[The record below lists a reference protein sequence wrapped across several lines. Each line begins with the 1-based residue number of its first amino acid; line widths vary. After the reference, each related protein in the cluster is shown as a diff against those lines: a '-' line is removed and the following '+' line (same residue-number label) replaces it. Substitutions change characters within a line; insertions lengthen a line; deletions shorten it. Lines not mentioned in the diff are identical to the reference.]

1 MLNEFISKIDCLKVN
16 KLQNQ
21 IKDMEAE
28 ILKLNGQLDNL
39 RQTRNSLI
47 IQFNNQREAFFNEFF
62 EENLQKLKD
71 ELEGKLYILYTTER
85 TLMLFNDIY
94 ITDNNDL
101 NLNYFK
107 IIINDNSISFL
118 QNSERCSSLTELKTL
133 LSNLTLFSSTDFD
146 SFIAVSTLLINKYKP
161 LTGHSV

>member
-21 IKDMEAE
+21 IKDMETE
-28 ILKLNGQLDNL
+28 ILKLNSQLDNL
-39 RQTRNSLI
+39 QQTKNSLI
-47 IQFNNQREAFFNEFF
+47 IQFNNQREAFFDEFL

-71 ELEGKLYILYTTER
+71 DLEGKLYILYNTER

-133 LSNLTLFSSTDFD
+133 LSNLTLFHSTDFD

>member
-47 IQFNNQREAFFNEFF
+47 IQFNNQRETFFDEFL
-62 EENLQKLKD
+62 EENLQKLKED
-71 ELEGKLYILYTTER
+71 LEGKLYILYTTER

-94 ITDNNDL
+94 ITDNNEL
-101 NLNYFK
+101 NLSYFK
-107 IIINDNSISFL
+107 IIINDNAISFL

-133 LSNLTLFSSTDFD
+133 LSNLTLSHSTDFD
-146 SFIAVSTLLINKYKP
+146 SFIAVSTILIDKYKP

>member
-28 ILKLNGQLDNL
+28 ILKLNSQLDNL
-39 RQTRNSLI
+39 QQTKNSLI
-47 IQFNNQREAFFNEFF
+47 IQFNNQRETFFNEFL

-71 ELEGKLYILYTTER
+71 DLEGKLYLLYSTER
-85 TLMLFNDIY
+85 TLMLFNDI
-94 ITDNNDL
+94 
-101 NLNYFK
+101 
-107 IIINDNSISFL
+107 SFR

-133 LSNLTLFSSTDFD
+133 LSNLTLFHSTDFD
-146 SFIAVSTLLINKYKP
+146 SFIAVSTILINKYNP

>member
-39 RQTRNSLI
+39 QQTRNSLI
-47 IQFNNQREAFFNEFF
+47 IQSNNQREAFFNEFF

-107 IIINDNSISFL
+107 IIINDNAITFL

-133 LSNLTLFSSTDFD
+133 LSNLTLFHSTDFD

>member
-47 IQFNNQREAFFNEFF
+47 IQSNNQREAFFNEFF

-107 IIINDNSISFL
+107 IIINDNAIAFL

-133 LSNLTLFSSTDFD
+133 LSNLTLFHSTDFD

>member
-21 IKDMEAE
+21 IKDMETE
-28 ILKLNGQLDNL
+28 ILKLNSQLDNL
-39 RQTRNSLI
+39 QQTRNSLI
-47 IQFNNQREAFFNEFF
+47 IQSNNQREAFFNEFF

-133 LSNLTLFSSTDFD
+133 LSNLTLFHSTDFD

>member
-28 ILKLNGQLDNL
+28 ILKLGGQLDNL

-62 EENLQKLKD
+62 EENLQKLKN

-94 ITDNNDL
+94 ITENNDL
-101 NLNYFK
+101 NLSYFK
-107 IIINDNSISFL
+107 IIINDNSISFF

-133 LSNLTLFSSTDFD
+133 LSNLTLFHSTDFD

-161 LTGHSV
+161 LNGHSV

>member
-16 KLQNQ
+16 KLQSQ

-28 ILKLNGQLDNL
+28 ILKLSGRLDNL

-47 IQFNNQREAFFNEFF
+47 IQFNNQRETFFDEFL

-71 ELEGKLYILYTTER
+71 DLEGKLYILYTTER

-94 ITDNNDL
+94 ITDNNEL
-101 NLNYFK
+101 NLSYFK
-107 IIINDNSISFL
+107 IIINDNAISFR

-133 LSNLTLFSSTDFD
+133 LSNLTLFNSTDFD
-146 SFIAVSTLLINKYKP
+146 SFIAVSTILIDKYKP

>member
-1 MLNEFISKIDCLKVN
+1 M
-16 KLQNQ
+16 LQNQ

-28 ILKLNGQLDNL
+28 ILKLSGQLDNL

-47 IQFNNQREAFFNEFF
+47 IQFNNQRETFFDEFL

-71 ELEGKLYILYTTER
+71 DLEGKLYILYTTER

-94 ITDNNDL
+94 ITDNNEL
-101 NLNYFK
+101 NLSYFK
-107 IIINDNSISFL
+107 IIINDNAISFR
-118 QNSERCSSLTELKTL
+118 QNSEHCSSLTELKTL
-133 LSNLTLFSSTDFD
+133 LSNLTLFNSTDFD
-146 SFIAVSTLLINKYKP
+146 SFIAVSTILIDKYKP

>member
-47 IQFNNQREAFFNEFF
+47 IQFNNQRETFFDEFL
-62 EENLQKLKD
+62 EENLQKLKED
-71 ELEGKLYILYTTER
+71 LEGKLYILYTTKR

-94 ITDNNDL
+94 ITDNNEL
-101 NLNYFK
+101 NLSYFK
-107 IIINDNSISFL
+107 IIINDNAISFL

-133 LSNLTLFSSTDFD
+133 LSNLTLFNSTDFD
-146 SFIAVSTLLINKYKP
+146 SFIAVSTILIDKYKP

>member
-28 ILKLNGQLDNL
+28 ILKLNSQLDNL
-39 RQTRNSLI
+39 QQTKNSLI
-47 IQFNNQREAFFNEFF
+47 IQFNNQRETFFNEFL

-71 ELEGKLYILYTTER
+71 DLEGKLYLLYSTER

-94 ITDNNDL
+94 LTNNNEL
-101 NLNYFK
+101 NLSYFK
-107 IIINDNSISFL
+107 IIINDNAISFR

-133 LSNLTLFSSTDFD
+133 LSNLILFHSTDFD
-146 SFIAVSTLLINKYKP
+146 SFIAVSALLINKYNP

>member
-28 ILKLNGQLDNL
+28 ILKLGGQLDNL

>member
-1 MLNEFISKIDCLKVN
+1 
-16 KLQNQ
+16 
-21 IKDMEAE
+21 
-28 ILKLNGQLDNL
+28 
-39 RQTRNSLI
+39 
-47 IQFNNQREAFFNEFF
+47 
-62 EENLQKLKD
+62 
-71 ELEGKLYILYTTER
+71 
-85 TLMLFNDIY
+85 MLFNDIY

>member
-16 KLQNQ
+16 RLQNQ

-47 IQFNNQREAFFNEFF
+47 IQFNNQKETFFNEFF

-94 ITDNNDL
+94 ITDNDEL

-133 LSNLTLFSSTDFD
+133 LSHLTLFHSTDFD

-161 LTGHSV
+161 LNGHSV

>member
-47 IQFNNQREAFFNEFF
+47 IQSNNQREAFFNEFF

-107 IIINDNSISFL
+107 IIINDNAIAFI

-133 LSNLTLFSSTDFD
+133 LSNLTLFHSTDFD

>member
-21 IKDMEAE
+21 IKDMEAD
-28 ILKLNGQLDNL
+28 ILKLSGQLDNL

-47 IQFNNQREAFFNEFF
+47 IQFNNQRETFFDEFL

-71 ELEGKLYILYTTER
+71 DLEGKLYILYTTER

-94 ITDNNDL
+94 ITDNNEL
-101 NLNYFK
+101 NLSYFK
-107 IIINDNSISFL
+107 IIINDNAISFC

-133 LSNLTLFSSTDFD
+133 LSNLTLFNSTDFD
-146 SFIAVSTLLINKYKP
+146 SFIAVSTILIDKYKP

>member
-16 KLQNQ
+16 KLQNR

-39 RQTRNSLI
+39 QQTRNSLI
-47 IQFNNQREAFFNEFF
+47 IQSNNQREAFFNEFF

-71 ELEGKLYILYTTER
+71 ELEGKLYILSTTER

-107 IIINDNSISFL
+107 IIINDNAIAFL

-133 LSNLTLFSSTDFD
+133 LSNLTLFHSTDFD